1 MAVAPFFVVSRTLPS
16 GAKRF
21 IVRFL
26 NSDGSVMRSTTLQDP
41 KIHTKTQAIREAD
54 KLLKEGIVARAKDP
68 FLYVFLK
75 DFWRVDSD
83 YAKAKAR
90 RKHPLSEQYIKQS
103 ADLVERPLKD
113 LCVDRRLSSLNLAFL
128 ESVITELEK
137 TGIST
142 RTINIR
148 IQVITVP
155 VRWNARQ
162 NKLPDPFFG
171 YEKLPEDE
179 NPRGIITKKEL
190 GKLLTTEQLEPRAR
204 AAVNLGTLCG
214 MRMGEIRG
222 LQWEDIDFENGTINV
237 RHNIPSKTK
246 SIVQPKWNSQRIIP
260 LPTVLADTLKVVQ
273 GMPQAAPGF
282 VIYNIRSKEHPVTEK
297 YLRKSF
303 RSMLVDIGITE
314 EKQAEKNIV
323 FHSSRHT
330 FVSISRESGMSKFTV
345 QSLVGHKNAET
356 TEKYS
361 HPEVIDFKQAKRSM
375 NRIVNKLIQPSG
387 NDPKPM
393 SEKASDYSKKASSS
407 SPRLR
412 SRRSHARP
420 TYSAVNG

>member
-26 NSDGSVMRSTTLQDP
+26 NPDGSVMRSTTLQDH

-54 KLLKEGIVARAKDP
+54 RLLKDGIVPRAKDP
-68 FLYVFLK
+68 FLYDFLK
-75 DFWRVDSD
+75 SFWTVDSE

-90 RKHPLSEQYIKQS
+90 RKHSLSEQYIKQS

-113 LCVDRRLSSLNLAFL
+113 LCFNRRLSSLNLAFL

-137 TGIST
+137 TGISP

-171 YEKLPEDE
+171 YEKLPEDK
-179 NPRGIITKKEL
+179 NTRGIITKKEL
-190 GKLLTTEQLEPRAR
+190 GKLLTTEQMEPRAR
-204 AAVNLGTLCG
+204 AAVYFGTLCG

-222 LQWEDIDFENGTINV
+222 LQWEDIDFENGTIDV

-246 SIVQPKWNSQRIIP
+246 TIVQPKWNSRRTIP
-260 LPTVLADTLKVVQ
+260 LPTVLAETLRIVQ
-273 GMPQAAPGF
+273 GMPQAASGF

-297 YLRKSF
+297 YLRKAF
-303 RSMLVDIGITE
+303 REALVDIGITKE
-314 EKQAEKNIV
+314 TQAEKNIV

-330 FVSISRESGMSKFTV
+330 FVSISRASGMSTFIV
-345 QSLVGHKNAET
+345 QSLVGHKDAAT
-356 TEKYS
+356 TEEYS
-361 HPEVIDFKQAKRSM
+361 HPEVIDYKQAKRSM
-375 NRIVNKLIQPSG
+375 NRIVDRLIHTSEDNQPAMRIEAK
-387 NDPKPM
+387 NQPKK
-393 SEKASDYSKKASSS
+393 EISSS
-407 SPRLR
+407 SRSR
-412 SRRSHARP
+412 SRRCHMQDQ
-420 TYSAVNG
+420 NFQL